1 MDIRILTELRRMK
14 KLMNYND
21 NDNSLI
27 FEQDTAYDRYLD
39 RKAKEETERYAR
51 KKDSPNSF
59 EDWKSIEIGEGTKY
73 PVMLAGYKVPIVYNP
88 VTNQLPIKQFKG
100 ESDFEKFFADSGMNV
115 MSFVDGDKLDNGSE
129 APIGRKYA
137 TKDNKKYCLP
147 DENWTKLH
155 TDKGYV
161 YAFDNP
167 KTLKSYSVVLRLS
180 PSLIVNGKT
189 ISGEE
194 ASRQCVAGAAGWEFY
209 LTLNPPQV
217 FFYKPATSGEK
228 GKLRPYDPNED
239 ANPNSEFD
247 DWWDSGWGIAIELTI
262 GIAAGFLTA
271 GAATA
276 LLAAARAGSLG
287 LRLGSLVIALGETAY
302 FGGSTSILTPIVGSL
317 IEAGLMA
324 LPTYYNYERG
334 NYDDAILGLVF
345 SFLPFFTELP
355 AVSRLF
361 KTGKVSRS
369 ASEKLGKEIVAKM
382 GEAGGYKAIAQS
394 ETATANFLATLTPE
408 SQAIF
413 LKTMEDISKQA
424 NAPVLEKGI
433 KLVLKQNSDV
443 IVEQL
448 AKKPDTTIGKVA
460 NTVLQNV
467 NVVTGKGLIPQFI
480 RAGVPIFGMTIS
492 FLKGY
497 NHLVNQGVSPES
509 AEKITKQM
517 QDAISKNEYFN
528 SLAKL
533 QIDLGLGP
541 QMVQQQIDDV
551 FISTIDNN
559 PDMINQVIESNTV
572 QENLI
577 QPKLESET
585 EKQKV
590 IMTDIVQNVV
600 ADLGSSLVVRLAKR
614 QTLRDI
620 SKVTTLTEPE
630 TLSLLIS
637 KLGVE
642 VESWTDT
649 ASETKWTFQT
659 KNKEN
664 GEIEFSTDGNTK
676 IKINGNEVNV

>member
-287 LRLGSLVIALGETAY
+287 IRLGSLVIALGETAY

-517 QDAISKNEYFN
+517 EDAISKNEYFN

>member
-1 MDIRILTELRRMK
+1 MNMDIKLLTELNRMK
-14 KLMNYND
+14 KLMNFTD
-21 NDNSLI
+21 IDNSLI
-27 FEQDTAYDRYLD
+27 FEQDSYERYLASRD
-39 RKAKEETERYAR
+39 SKEV
-51 KKDSPNSF
+51 KKQKTQPGTF
-59 EDWKSIEIGEGTKY
+59 EDWKTIEIGEGTKY

-88 VTNQLPIKQFKG
+88 VSNSPDIKQFKG
-100 ESDFEKFFADSGMNV
+100 EGDFEKFFADSGMNV
-115 MSFVDGDKLDNGSE
+115 TSFVDGDKLDNGSE
-129 APIGRKYA
+129 APIGRKYV

-147 DENWTKLH
+147 DSNWTKLH

-161 YAFDNP
+161 YAFTNP
-167 KTLKSYSVVLRLS
+167 KTLKNYSVVLRLS
-180 PSLIVNGKT
+180 QSVIVNGKT

-194 ASRQCVAGAAGWEFY
+194 ASRQCTAGASGWEFY

-217 FFYKPATSGEK
+217 FFYKPSTSSEK
-228 GKLRPYDPNED
+228 GKLRSYDPNVD
-239 ANPNSEFD
+239 ANPDSEFD

-287 LRLGSLVIALGETAY
+287 IRLGSLIITLGETAY

-324 LPTYYNYERG
+324 LPTAYNYERG

-355 AVSRLF
+355 AVARAF

-369 ASEKLGKEIVAKM
+369 ASEKIGKEIVAKM
-382 GEAGGYKAIAQS
+382 GESGGYKAIAQS
-394 ETATANFLATLTPE
+394 ETATANFLATLSPE
-408 SQAIF
+408 GQMIF

-467 NVVTGKGLIPQFI
+467 NVVTGKGIIPQFI
-480 RAGVPIFGMTIS
+480 RAGAPIFGMTIS

-497 NHLVNQGVSPES
+497 NYLVNQGISPES

-517 QDAISKNEYFN
+517 QDSIAKNEYFN
-528 SLAKL
+528 SLARL
-533 QIDLGLGP
+533 QVDLGLGP
-541 QMVQQQIDDV
+541 QMLQQQIDDV

-559 PDMINQVIESNTV
+559 PQMINEVIESNVV

-577 QPKLESET
+577 KPKLASET
-585 EKQKV
+585 EKLKEP
-590 IMTDIVQNVV
+590 MNDILYNALDNVE
-600 ADLGSSLVVRLAKR
+600 GSLVRRFTKR

-630 TLSLLIS
+630 ALSLLIS

-649 ASETKWTFQT
+649 SSETKWTFQT

-664 GEIEFSTDGNTK
+664 GEIEFSKDGNTK
-676 IKINGNEVNV
+676 IKINGNEVTV

>member
-287 LRLGSLVIALGETAY
+287 IRLGSLVIALGETAY

>member
-27 FEQDTAYDRYLD
+27 FEQDTAYERYLD

-73 PVMLAGYKVPIVYNP
+73 PVMLAGYKAPIVYNP

-147 DENWTKLH
+147 DKNWTKLH

-180 PSLIVNGKT
+180 PSVIVNGKT

-217 FFYKPATSGEK
+217 FFYKATTSGEK
-228 GKLRPYDPNED
+228 GRFKSYDPNED

-276 LLAAARAGSLG
+276 LLAAAKAGSLG
-287 LRLGSLVIALGETAY
+287 LRLGSLVITLGETAY

-424 NAPVLEKGI
+424 NGPVLEKGI

-559 PDMINQVIESNTV
+559 PDMINQVIESNAV